1 MSTEICPES
10 CPGLVLLLTSAL
22 ALEADTAGS
31 SRHFRMM
38 EFNENRSRKEKYVK
52 CFCYC
57 FLGICVAKALYI
69 ITRALSGAFCI
80 SVQPRHTLR
89 FPSPGPQSAVQSC
102 RVPPGSP
109 VAPAGHCHCSALPSG
124 VCGQV
129 LHRLTQLWGFSTVLR
144 CQYQVAL
151 LLRSKQR
158 N

>member
-1 MSTEICPES
+1 MHAICSQMSTEICPES

-89 FPSPGPQSAVQSC
+89 FPSPGPTE
-102 RVPPGSP
+102 
-109 VAPAGHCHCSALPSG
+109 CSAELQGPTWEPSG
-124 VCGQV
+124 TCRS
-129 LHRLTQLWGFSTVLR
+129 LPLLCSSLWSLRAGFAQAYT
-144 CQYQVAL
+144 AL
-151 LLRSKQR
+151 GF
-158 N
+158 